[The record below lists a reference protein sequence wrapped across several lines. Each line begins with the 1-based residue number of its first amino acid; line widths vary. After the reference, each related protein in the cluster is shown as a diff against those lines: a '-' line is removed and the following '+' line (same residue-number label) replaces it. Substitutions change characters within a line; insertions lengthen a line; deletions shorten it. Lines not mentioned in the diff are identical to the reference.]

1 MLGGAGE
8 KLLILHASRRSASDP
23 DREPVFTPAFAP
35 ATARHISVSQSG

>member
-23 DREPVFTPAFAP
+23 DREPVFTSAFAP
-35 ATARHISVSQSG
+35 TTMRHINVSQCG